1 MGNTLADIRAQA
13 RPLLVRLAMISHAP
27 AARMDAMPRTRG
39 TPEHRRPPGESRPEA
54 EHFRD
59 RLEGAKSV
67 AAALV
72 ILDELRAELAH
83 ATRRAM
89 AHDTTET
96 MDELAERVVE
106 DGAGWTVAD
115 VALAMRCLPSFVRR
129 ARLTYGRDPETGY
142 TPPDADP
149 MYVAEVLHSM
159 GRSTRTIER
168 LTGIPRS
175 TLRYR
180 LNLR

>member
-1 MGNTLADIRAQA
+1 VGQTIYDIHTQA

-39 TPEHRRPPGESRPEA
+39 TPEHRRPPGEARPEA
-54 EHFRD
+54 EQFRD
-59 RLEGAKSV
+59 RLEGAKTV
-67 AAALV
+67 AAALA
-72 ILDELRAELAH
+72 ILDELRTELAH
-83 ATRRAM
+83 SQRRAM
-89 AHDTTET
+89 AQGTTET
-96 MDELAERVVE
+96 AADLAERIVE
-106 DGAGWTVAD
+106 DGAGWAVSD
-115 VALAMRCLPSFVRR
+115 VSIACRCTGSFVRR
-129 ARLTYGRDPETGY
+129 SRLTFGRDPETGY

-149 MYVAEVLHSM
+149 MHVAEVLHDL